1 MVISNL
7 NTSRILELVRFI
19 ETCLQEIRPFSKMP
33 KEEFLADRKNPPF
46 LESYLRR
53 ALEAVFD
60 IGRHI
65 LAKTSGFKEIEYKS
79 IAKQLGEK
87 GIITRELSDIL
98 YVMAGYRNRM
108 VHFYKEVTPEEL
120 HYIVVNRLGDMDR
133 FNREIVA
140 FVRTYEEKTKN
151 KKE

>member
-1 MVISNL
+1 MVISKL
-7 NTSRILELVRFI
+7 NTARILQLIRFI
-19 ETCLQEIRPFSKMP
+19 ETCLQEIGPFSRMP

-65 LAKTSGFKEIEYKS
+65 LAKTSGFKEIEYKA

-87 GIITRELSDIL
+87 EIITRELSDIL
-98 YVMAGYRNRM
+98 YMMAGYRNRM
-108 VHFYKEVTPEEL
+108 VHFYKEISPEEL
-120 HYIVVNRLGDMDR
+120 YYIAINHLKDIER

-140 FVRTYEEKTKN
+140 FIRAYEEKTMN
-151 KKE
+151 KK